1 MAQPRRFL
9 FDNDFRVPGGSAAR
23 AREEAAEAEAAARQ
37 REEAARAAAQAQAAA
52 QAEAVL
58 RAQVEAA
65 RQSGL
70 QEGRAQAEAQVQAR
84 LADALNRL
92 ATTAVGLLAAADA
105 RDAAREAQALDFAV
119 ALGRRI
125 AGDAL
130 DAHPV
135 AAILE
140 TARAALHHLRGVP
153 HLAVRVNDALVE
165 ETETALA
172 RLARERGY
180 DGRLIVL
187 GDPDLP
193 PGDVR
198 LEWADGGIVRER
210 AAIEAA
216 IEATLAA
223 APNPA

>member
-1 MAQPRRFL
+1 MAQVQRFL

-23 AREEAAEAEAAARQ
+23 ARE
-37 REEAARAAAQAQAAA
+37 AAA
-52 QAEAVL
+52 QAEATAQAEAEARAEATL
-58 RAQVEAA
+58 RAQLDAA
-65 RQSGL
+65 HARGL

-92 ATTAVGLLAAADA
+92 ATAAAGLLAAADA
-105 RDAAREAQALDFAV
+105 RDAEREAQALDFAV
-119 ALGRRI
+119 ALGRKL
-125 AGDAL
+125 AGEAL

-140 TARAALHHLRGVP
+140 AARSALHHLRGVP
-153 HLAVRVNDALVE
+153 HLAVRVNDRLVE
-165 ETETALA
+165 EAETALK

-180 DGRLIVL
+180 EGRLIVL

-193 PGDVR
+193 PGDTR
-198 LEWADGGIVRER
+198 LEWADGGVVRER

-216 IEATLAA
+216 LATALA
-223 APNPA
+223 PA